1 MHLVEDK
8 HSRSPPRKHSRSPPR
23 ESDRYGD
30 YDYDRYG
37 GGDRYGDYD
46 RYGGGDRYSDYDRYS
61 DRSDRYSTSSSS
73 QFSKGSSQFSGHGGH
88 GGRGGRGGGG
98 GEGGR
103 GGSYGGGGRGGRGG
117 GRISKNPHMGEMQSV
132 MDLLRNESLID
143 DRACLRIMDPAY
155 DDRYRD
161 DLIVGDGAKRYFLP
175 TMDRWRIADSV
186 GVPIQNI
193 RTNFF
198 VMDPRYLPTTI
209 YLYNVAMYHKDDFQF
224 PADDNASLGSNASRK
239 DLSKEKDSALNTKI
253 MRAFMDGVAS
263 MRQTSRGD
271 KIGLAYDGKSSLYAS
286 HPLDLPFTIK
296 GIYLAEV
303 TVRKAYVVAISQVDA
318 VDVPR
323 TREQW
328 RDLGIKDRAVLQGLD
343 IALLSFARWQL
354 AEDDPRWLLSGTKVF
369 QTNGQTFP
377 LGGMYLGRI
386 GYSSCLRTCLSGLA
400 IVMEVSVS
408 CFLKGGSLLD
418 VMALIGNYRSVDD
431 LVASG
436 SVSHARHPFV
446 AKVLSLLKGTKIK
459 TKHLGQ
465 TKKLKAFSWASDD
478 PSNVFPL
485 DGSSSSGG
493 GGETRREVTVA
504 EYYAEKAASDPRY
517 AMHLPQKR
525 LRYPDVVTVD
535 IGGKNR
541 PILVPLE
548 LIYLVEGQIRNNTP
562 TDVAASLIK
571 EAAVPPARRMRIL
584 TEESMRQGLFE
595 AIQKD
600 DNVAAFGL
608 HHVSTTPMKVD
619 ATILPPPKLQYGNR
633 VIQPEL
639 KGAWNL
645 AGNVQFAYPAPVDVR
660 DPRLPYG
667 LVTTYL
673 RNAPLRIEETVER
686 FRYTLERE
694 AEVLGTPLRLVGR
707 AEVVSGDDHSLQC
720 LMQYFH
726 VQEVRIVVVLLY
738 TDVYAFVKLAAD
750 RMRLPTQ
757 CVKWS
762 NVERP
767 PNRYHTSLLIKMNYK
782 MGGVNHTL
790 ASRAPPL
797 SSWSSGK
804 PMEPV
809 FQEPPKS
816 ISWLF
821 DEPCMVMVRGDCVL
835 LRVLLLLLCADAV
848 C

>member
-1 MHLVEDK
+1 
-8 HSRSPPRKHSRSPPR
+8 
-23 ESDRYGD
+23 
-30 YDYDRYG
+30 
-37 GGDRYGDYD
+37 
-46 RYGGGDRYSDYDRYS
+46 
-61 DRSDRYSTSSSS
+61 
-73 QFSKGSSQFSGHGGH
+73 
-88 GGRGGRGGGG
+88 
-98 GEGGR
+98 
-103 GGSYGGGGRGGRGG
+103 
-117 GRISKNPHMGEMQSV
+117 MGEMPSV
-132 MDLLRNESLID
+132 TDLLRNESLVD
-143 DRACLRIMDPAY
+143 DRACLRIMDPSY
-155 DDRYRD
+155 EDRYRD

-175 TMDRWRIADSV
+175 TLDRWRISDSV

-198 VMDPRYLPTTI
+198 AMDPRHLPTTI
-209 YLYNVAMYHKDDFQF
+209 YLYNVAIYHKDDFQIQVPP
-224 PADDNASLGSNASRK
+224 PATAAGEDTASLGSNASRK
-239 DLSKEKDSALNTKI
+239 DLSKEKDRQLNTKI
-253 MRAFMDGVAS
+253 MKALIDGGGES
-263 MRQTSRGD
+263 MRLRTTSRGER
-271 KIGLAYDGKSSLYAS
+271 IGLSYDGKSALYAS
-286 HPLDLPFTIK
+286 HPLELPFTVK
-296 GIYLAEV
+296 GVFLAEV
-303 TVRKAYVVAISQVDA
+303 TVRKTFVVAISQVDA

-323 TREQW
+323 TKEQW
-328 RDLGIKDRAVLQGLD
+328 RDVGIKDRAVLQGLD

-369 QTNGQTFP
+369 QTSGQTFP

-400 IVMEVSVS
+400 VVMEVSVS
-408 CFLKGGSLLD
+408 CFLKGGSLLE
-418 VMALIGNYRSVDD
+418 VMALIGNFRSVDD

-436 SVSHARHPFV
+436 SVRHARHPFV
-446 AKVLSLLKGTKIK
+446 TKVLGLLKGTKIK

-465 TKKLKAFSWASDD
+465 TKKLKAFSFASDD
-478 PSNVFPL
+478 RANVFPL
-485 DGSSSSGG
+485 DHPTAAGAAAAAAGTAASS
-493 GGETRREVTVA
+493 REVTVA

-517 AMHLPQKR
+517 AVHLPQKR
-525 LRYPDVVTVD
+525 LRYPDAVTVD
-535 IGGKNR
+535 IGGKSR
-541 PILVPLE
+541 PILVPVE
-548 LIYLVEGQIRNNTP
+548 LIHLVEGQIRNNAP
-562 TDVAASLIK
+562 ADVAASLIK

-584 TEESMRQGLFE
+584 TEESMRQGLFD
-595 AIQKD
+595 AIQTD
-600 DNVAAFGL
+600 ADVAAFGL

-619 ATILPPPKLQYGNR
+619 AVILPPPKLQYGNR

-673 RNAPLRIEETVER
+673 RSAPLRIEDTVER
-686 FRYTLERE
+686 FRQSLEHE

-757 CVKWS
+757 CVKWT

-790 ASRAPPL
+790 ASRASPFGGGIGNG
-797 SSWSSGK
+797 GK
-804 PMEPV
+804 TLAEEPV

-821 DEPCMVMVRGDCVL
+821 DEPCMVMVR
-835 LRVLLLLLCADAV
+835 A
-848 C
+848 